1 MMESYIQLVADGLCE
16 MYHFLCLP
24 NLRMD
29 IVALSKLNVVGVEL
43 GYQSNQAGLNR
54 GEETE
59 RPACIA

>member
-1 MMESYIQLVADGLCE
+1 MESYIQLVADGLCE

-29 IVALSKLNVVGVEL
+29 IVALSKLNVAGVEPVC
-43 GYQSNQAGLNR
+43 QSTQTGLNR

-59 RPACIA
+59 RPAFIA